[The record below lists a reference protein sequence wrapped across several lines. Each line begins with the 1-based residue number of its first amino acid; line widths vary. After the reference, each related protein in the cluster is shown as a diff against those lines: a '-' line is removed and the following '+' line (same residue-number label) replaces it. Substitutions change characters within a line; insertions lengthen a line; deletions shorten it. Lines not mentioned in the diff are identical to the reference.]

1 MSGQSLFYHSW
12 VSENL
17 WFPTVSSPSARRLWR
32 TLGAALGGWGSIAQ
46 RLQSDGP
53 MEGSAVKQE
62 VNSWGFSAW
71 LSRGACFLNQFTLS
85 HIPISWLIST
95 WSGSPLLALCC
106 SIFLIRGK
114 YWTFLVYCYC
124 KDLEVF
130 WICSWAGNSSTAW
143 HESLFL
149 FRCCGNLGAS
159 RAAEARCCPS
169 SAISTHDKLEN
180 TILKYVACPDIG
192 GCAILCALR

>member
-12 VSENL
+12 VSENR
-17 WFPTVSSPSARRLWR
+17 WFPTASSPSARRLWR

-62 VNSWGFSAW
+62 VNGWGFSAW

-114 YWTFLVYCYC
+114 YWTFLVYCYW
-124 KDLEVF
+124 KTRR
-130 WICSWAGNSSTAW
+130 CSESARELVIPPQLSMNHSSCSGAVVIWEHQGLQRQGAVPAQRSAHTI
-143 HESLFL
+143 SLKTRYWSMWRVL
-149 FRCCGNLGAS
+149 
-159 RAAEARCCPS
+159 
-169 SAISTHDKLEN
+169 T
-180 TILKYVACPDIG
+180 
-192 GCAILCALR
+192 